1 MALMSRKAKIT
12 GIGSYLPAEV
22 VSNDDLSKILD
33 TSDEWITTRSGIKQ
47 RHRAAEGEATSD
59 IALQAAQDALRVA
72 GITAQDIDL
81 IIVSTTTPDLTFPA
95 TAALVQKKL
104 GIHHGAAFDVQA
116 VCSGFVY
123 GLSVASAMVEAG
135 QAQRV
140 LLIGAETMTRLLDWE
155 DRATA
160 VLFGDGGGAVV
171 LEATEID
178 SPDAPHIVGSYLR
191 SDGNLTDLL
200 YVDGGPSTTGTT
212 GKLRMQG
219 REVYRHAVGN
229 IAEAIESLLQK
240 HDLSVDDIDWF
251 VPHQANKRIINGVA
265 KKIGLPP
272 EKTVV
277 TVQNHA
283 NTSAASIPLALHD
296 LVKSGRLASGDVIM
310 LEAMGGGLTW
320 GANLIIWA

>member
-1 MALMSRKAKIT
+1 MSRKAKII
-12 GIGSYLPAEV
+12 GIGSYLPEKT

-33 TSDEWITTRSGIKQ
+33 TSDEWITSRSGIKQ
-47 RHRAAEGEATSD
+47 RHQAGEGETTSD
-59 IALQAAQDALRVA
+59 LAAHAARQALADAAVSTD
-72 GITAQDIDL
+72 DIDM
-81 IIVSTTTPDLTFPA
+81 IIVATTTPDLTFPA

-104 GIHHGAAFDVQA
+104 GISHGAAFDVQA

-123 GLSVASAMVEAG
+123 GLSVASAMVETG
-135 QAQRV
+135 QAKRV
-140 LLIGAETMTRLLDWE
+140 LFIGAETMTRLLDWD

-171 LEATEID
+171 IEATDID
-178 SPDAPHIVGSYLR
+178 TPNAPHIIGSYLR

-219 REVYRHAVGN
+219 PEVYRHAVGN
-229 IAEAIESLLQK
+229 IADAINSLLAA
-240 HDLSVDDIDWF
+240 HDLKVYDIDWF
-251 VPHQANKRIINGVA
+251 VPHQANKRIIDGVA
-265 KKIGLPP
+265 KRIGLPA
-272 EKTVV
+272 EKTVI

-296 LVKSGRLASGDVIM
+296 LVKSGRVKSGDLIM

-320 GANLIIWA
+320 GANLVRWV

>member
-1 MALMSRKAKIT
+1 MSRKAKIT
-12 GIGSYLPAEV
+12 GIGSYLPSET

-47 RHRAAEGEATSD
+47 RHRAADGEATSD
-59 IALQAAQDALRVA
+59 IALAAAQQALSHA
-72 GITAQDIDL
+72 GITANDIDM

-104 GIHHGAAFDVQA
+104 GISHGAAFDVQA

-123 GLSVASAMVEAG
+123 GLSVASAMVETG
-135 QAQRV
+135 QAERV

-171 LEATEID
+171 LEATDIVDENE
-178 SPDAPHIVGSYLR
+178 SHIIGSYLR

-200 YVDGGPSTTGTT
+200 FVDGGPSTTGTT

-229 IAEAIESLLQK
+229 IADAINTLLQR
-240 HDLSVDDIDWF
+240 HALTVDDIDWF
-251 VPHQANKRIINGVA
+251 VPHQANKRIIDSVA
-265 KKIGLPP
+265 KKIGLPA
-272 EKTVV
+272 EKTMV
-277 TVQNHA
+277 TLQNHA
-283 NTSAASIPLALHD
+283 NTSAASIPLALHE
-296 LVKSGRLASGDVIM
+296 LVKSGRVSSGDLIM

-320 GANLIIWA
+320 GANLIRWA